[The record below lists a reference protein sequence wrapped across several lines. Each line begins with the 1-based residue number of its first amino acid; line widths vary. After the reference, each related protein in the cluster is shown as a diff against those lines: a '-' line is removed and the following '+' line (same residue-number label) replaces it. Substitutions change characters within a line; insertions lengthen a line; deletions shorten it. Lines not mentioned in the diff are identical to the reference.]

1 MAQSRNKAVIAGLTA
16 ALTLGSVT
24 LPAMATT
31 SNSTPMTDS
40 DPDGMG
46 VPLPGDY
53 DKADYY
59 EGSEG
64 VTTFASVRSGSTL
77 TPVAL
82 SDEMKYFTKYESGC
96 NYDKGLSYGDGYNA
110 MGYYQFDRRY
120 SSCRSSNR
128 YTATTPPSTPC
139 SRRSLLSA
147 IHSRIRR
154 TACTT
159 TRLGSSPLRRRF

>member
-64 VTTFASVRSGSTL
+64 VTTFAPCALAPRLPRS
-77 TPVAL
+77 
-82 SDEMKYFTKYESGC
+82 
-96 NYDKGLSYGDGYNA
+96 
-110 MGYYQFDRRY
+110 R
-120 SSCRSSNR
+120 CR
-128 YTATTPPSTPC
+128 
-139 SRRSLLSA
+139 
-147 IHSRIRR
+147 
-154 TACTT
+154 
-159 TRLGSSPLRRRF
+159 TR